1 MNGMMGGMGMP
12 LYNPAA
18 YQLYVQM
25 MQQQMQ
31 QMQQGMTQGMNQP
44 TAASTMPVQPA
55 QTSTVDLYRVDG
67 MEGAKRFEMPQNSRV
82 ALFDG
87 NEDILI
93 IKATDGTGFPS
104 YRRARL
110 DWIDENEEK
119 AKVDYVPRGEFED
132 TRKELEELRKKVD
145 QYAQQSVSN
154 QRGKSSSGSDGK

>member
-18 YQLYVQM
+18 YQQYVQM

-31 QMQQGMTQGMNQP
+31 QGMQQGMAPGMNQP
-44 TAASTMPVQPA
+44 AMASGTPTQPVQ
-55 QTSTVDLYRVDG
+55 TGTVDLYRVDG

-93 IKATDGTGFPS
+93 IKATDGTGFSS
-104 YRRARL
+104 YRRATL
-110 DWIDENEEK
+110 NN
-119 AKVDYVPRGEFED
+119 
-132 TRKELEELRKKVD
+132 KER
-145 QYAQQSVSN
+145 SM
-154 QRGKSSSGSDGK
+154 